1 MDDLGA
7 LGSSVKACLQKPA
20 PVVGPRPGPARE
32 RLCDLLNLQQNP
44 PKHGRQAPLAASAAS
59 TLECSGTAKAA
70 VAVQQHPP
78 RMPGKN
84 LLPAGAPGSV
94 IITTGTIE
102 VSQRGSRSGGPRP
115 GQSWSKGFGLTQ
127 WRIDANRLMRGSP
140 SDGGICETVFLHI
153 LSTIDVPQINHHR
166 ASHQIP

>member
-20 PVVGPRPGPARE
+20 PVFGPRPGPARE
-32 RLCDLLNLQQNP
+32 RLCDLLNL
-44 PKHGRQAPLAASAAS
+44 
-59 TLECSGTAKAA
+59 
-70 VAVQQHPP
+70 QQHPP

-166 ASHQIP
+166 A